1 MKTRMGQLYE
11 MGFFDRQLNERLL
24 KKYNM
29 DVNKVVVELV
39 RENDNDWSQARH

>member
-1 MKTRMGQLYE
+1 MGKLRE

-29 DVNKVVVELV
+29 DINKAVVELLQQ
-39 RENDNDWSQARH
+39 NDNDWSEARH